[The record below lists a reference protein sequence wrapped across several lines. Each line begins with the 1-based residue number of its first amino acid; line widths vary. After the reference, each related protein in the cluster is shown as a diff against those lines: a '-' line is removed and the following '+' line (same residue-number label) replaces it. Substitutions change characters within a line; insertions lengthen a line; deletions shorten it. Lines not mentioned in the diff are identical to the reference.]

1 VGAALATSNLGRLE
15 ARAGNVGR
23 GRQLLEEALGS
34 FREIRSPMFI
44 AETQVRLDECL
55 VLEGDFTAAIA
66 SSRELLDGFR
76 GRPGFEQV
84 ELTTLRLLGTAG
96 GFAQLAGGSGG
107 DLAACTQALDEA
119 IERATDLEAPYEL
132 ALALAVRS
140 VLDPLIDG
148 AQPPR
153 YEDTHERAAA
163 DHQRAEAIFDSLGV
177 TRAVVTWSSPISGEL
192 ILRGRAMLGEWSGE
206 S

>member
-1 VGAALATSNLGRLE
+1 MVLCAGYGSRLGDLT
-15 ARAGNVGR
+15 
-23 GRQLLEEALGS
+23 
-34 FREIRSPMFI
+34 REIPKPM
-44 AETQVRLDECL
+44 LPLC
-55 VLEGDFTAAIA
+55 
-66 SSRELLDGFR
+66 
-76 GRPGFEQV
+76 GRPILEYILAHLRSHHFDQV
-84 ELTTLRLLGTAG
+84 AVNLHFLPQAIRSHFGGGASLKIELTYAHEDRLLGTAG

-132 ALALAVRS
+132 APALAVRS